1 MAASFMNSKV
11 EGSSFIRNVDNWL
24 PDYKTLLR
32 KRGSSLC

>member
-1 MAASFMNSKV
+1 MAASFMNSEV
-11 EGSSFIRNVDNWL
+11 EGSWLIRNIGNRL